1 MRLLLHGGAIMKAE
15 ISPEKYR
22 QFCKDFN
29 KVKGYSVARFIQW
42 VNAVY
47 QSGYDDGWNDAMDS
61 YKETDGGIAVDE
73 SVDAYVL
80 DADTLYDVL
89 MSVKG
94 IGEKRARI
102 AIDRICNMSGK
113 EQE

>member
-1 MRLLLHGGAIMKAE
+1 
-15 ISPEKYR
+15 
-22 QFCKDFN
+22 
-29 KVKGYSVARFIQW
+29 
-42 VNAVY
+42 
-47 QSGYDDGWNDAMDS
+47 MDLPRGM
-61 YKETDGGIAVDE
+61 EVDE

>member
-1 MRLLLHGGAIMKAE
+1 MKAE

-22 QFCKDFN
+22 QFGMDFN

-42 VNAVY
+42 VGGLY
-47 QSGYDDGWNDAMDS
+47 QAGYDEGWNDAMDS
-61 YKETDGGIAVDE
+61 YKETDGGIAIDE
-73 SVDAYVL
+73 SVDAEVM
-80 DADTLYDVL
+80 DADALYDVL

-102 AIDRICNMSGK
+102 AVDRICKMSERSSDEG
-113 EQE
+113 ED